1 MKLNHFDENVLYR
14 IKSDAIQIRQTYEQ
28 YLLALL
34 NDEFSA
40 HEANVVFDENGF
52 QLNDA
57 ITIDGT
63 SFNIGR
69 YDLAKTNT
77 HEHVIRLNHPFVQ
90 ALLDRFKAQILKPAK
105 LVFDYDAYGL
115 QVSSLKPLIG
125 NSGCL
130 IAELLEVSS
139 LGRLEQHLVLS
150 AITNS
155 GEILADDDPEKLL
168 KLPMK
173 SQADIAHIVLPE
185 NICLEQENRK
195 NRILEQVNVRNLG
208 FFDQEIIKL
217 DGWADDLKNSIVEK
231 EVKRKQ
237 GKMTQYKLGSSILID
252 DEYIL
257 TAFSRF
263 NKNNQAELTIQENVN
278 FLLTFWNEINRL
290 YAQRSVTV
298 PVFGAGITRFKNGFE
313 DIDINELLRIMI
325 WTFKI
330 SKIKFAYPAKLTI
343 IVHDDLLS
351 QVNLYEL
358 KENE

>member
-1 MKLNHFDENVLYR
+1 MKVSIFDKDILKQFSNICATITAILSAVLIFLDIPNQWRITSGVVYIVFLSVIYIFLWIRANRLRQIDIKIGITTVVIKSGDIFKEDGLKAIAFNEYFDTRVDDKIIAKKSLNGQFILNHIDDVDKLN
-14 IKSDAIQIRQTYEQ
+14 SDIES
-28 YLLALL
+28 
-34 NDEFSA
+34 D
-40 HEANVVFDENGF
+40 
-52 QLNDA
+52 
-57 ITIDGT
+57 
-63 SFNIGR
+63 
-69 YDLAKTNT
+69 
-77 HEHVIRLNHPFVQ
+77 
-90 ALLDRFKAQILKPAK
+90 
-105 LVFDYDAYGL
+105 
-115 QVSSLKPLIG
+115 
-125 NSGCL
+125 
-130 IAELLEVSS
+130 
-139 LGRLEQHLVLS
+139 
-150 AITNS
+150 
-155 GEILADDDPEKLL
+155 
-168 KLPMK
+168 
-173 SQADIAHIVLPE
+173 
-185 NICLEQENRK
+185 
-195 NRILEQVNVRNLG
+195 
-208 FFDQEIIKL
+208 
-217 DGWADDLKNSIVEK
+217 DDLKNSIIGK

-237 GKMTQYKLGSSILID
+237 GKTTKYKLGSSILID

-263 NKNNQAELTIQENVN
+263 NKNNQAELTIQEYVN